1 MVESKDPVLG
11 RTIAGKFLVESYLG
25 GGAMGAV
32 YRAKQLALEKDVAI
46 KIMHGDHAGDATY
59 VARFQR
65 EAKAASRLDHPNSMR
80 VLDFGQE
87 SDGLL
92 YIAMEF
98 LDGRDLF
105 RVLQQEW
112 PLVPARVADILSQAL
127 AALAVAHEM
136 GIVHRD
142 LKPEN
147 IMLLQGTDDEGRP
160 RDIVKVCDFGIAKFT
175 DRRDGTPQTGGQKLT
190 TQGIVVGTPE
200 YMSPEQGKGEA
211 LDARSDLYAMGVIL
225 YQLLTGRVPFE
236 AETALGVVLKHVT
249 EEPVPPSTAHPPSDR
264 RLEAICLKAMRK
276 KREDRFQSAREMRA
290 ELRTLGGS
298 SDGLAHA
305 ATQRVSQVTAPT
317 APAFDSSQVVSATPA
332 ITASKLTPPGMST
345 VSPGGAPRSR
355 ARLFASLGLIVIA
368 LGGGAFV
375 FRDKLLPRPAAPLV
389 VSQGPVLPPATTTL
403 KPLTPSVPSL
413 DPTPIPSAVPAP
425 SSKATAPGPTAKP
438 PTAAP
443 RAPAA
448 AAQAEPPQAPP
459 PAPPAPETAT
469 VAANPAP
476 PAPAQ
481 APAPAPAAPAPAPF
495 DASHAHVQ
503 WSVAGAGGGATS
515 SAVQR
520 ALSRKA
526 AAWTQCYRNALE
538 RRAERIEGSAVL
550 HVVTDESGNVVGA
563 HLNGFDQMPG
573 VKNCIASASRVKID
587 GVDTGDAW
595 ADVQLSF
602 VPE

>member
-1 MVESKDPVLG
+1 MAESKDPVLG
-11 RTIAGKFLVESYLG
+11 RTIAGKFLVEAYLG

-80 VLDFGQE
+80 VIDFGQE
-87 SDGLL
+87 DDGLL

-112 PLVPARVADILSQAL
+112 PLPPARIADILSQAL

-147 IMLLQGTDDEGRP
+147 IMLLRGTDDEGRA

-175 DRRDGTPQTGGQKLT
+175 DRKDGTPQTGGQKLT

-225 YQLLTGRVPFE
+225 YQLLTGRVPFD

-249 EEPVPPSTAHPPSDR
+249 EEPVPPSSVHPPSDR
-264 RLEAICLKAMRK
+264 QLEAICLKAMRK
-276 KREDRFQSAREMRA
+276 KREDRYQSAREMRT
-290 ELRTLGGS
+290 ELRLLGGS
-298 SDGLAHA
+298 TDPLAHA
-305 ATQRVSQVTAPT
+305 ATQRLAAAHAPT

-332 ITASKLTPPGMST
+332 ITASKLTPPGMSAA
-345 VSPGGAPRSR
+345 PGEGGSRSR
-355 ARLFASLGLIVIA
+355 ARLFAGVALVAIA
-368 LGGGAFV
+368 LGSGGFLL
-375 FRDKLLPRPAAPLV
+375 RDKIGPKQAAILP
-389 VSQGPVLPPATTTL
+389 VSHGPVPPPPTATL
-403 KPLTPSVPSL
+403 KPLMTDPVPLPEQTPLASAAPSVSTKVGPG
-413 DPTPIPSAVPAP
+413 PKPAP
-425 SSKATAPGPTAKP
+425 P
-438 PTAAP
+438 PRAAAAAVEP
-443 RAPAA
+443 PAPAA
-448 AAQAEPPQAPP
+448 PPLP
-459 PAPPAPETAT
+459 PAPTPEAPAASANPSPPPPTTA
-469 VAANPAP
+469 PAP
-476 PAPAQ
+476 PAPA
-481 APAPAPAAPAPAPF
+481 APAAAAF
-495 DASHAHVQ
+495 DPSHAHVQ
-503 WSVAGAGGGATS
+503 WSVTGAGGGATTS
-515 SAVQR
+515 GVQR

-526 AAWTQCYRNALE
+526 GAWTQCYRNALE
-538 RRAERIEGSAVL
+538 RRAERLEGTAVL
-550 HVVTDESGNVVGA
+550 HVVTDETGNVVGA
-563 HLNGFDQMPG
+563 HVNGFDQMPG
-573 VKNCIASASRVKID
+573 VKNCIANAARVKID

-595 ADVQLSF
+595 ADVQLTF

>member
-1 MVESKDPVLG
+1 
-11 RTIAGKFLVESYLG
+11 
-25 GGAMGAV
+25 
-32 YRAKQLALEKDVAI
+32 
-46 KIMHGDHAGDATY
+46 
-59 VARFQR
+59 
-65 EAKAASRLDHPNSMR
+65 
-80 VLDFGQE
+80 
-87 SDGLL
+87 
-92 YIAMEF
+92 MEF

-112 PLVPARVADILSQAL
+112 PIAPVRIADILSQAL

-147 IMLLQGTDDEGRP
+147 IMLLLGTDDEGRP

-249 EEPVPPSTAHPPSDR
+249 EEPVPPSSAHPQSDR

-276 KREDRFQSAREMRA
+276 KREDRFQSAREMRT
-290 ELRTLGGS
+290 ELRAVGGS

-305 ATQRVSQVTAPT
+305 PTQRLSAATAPT
-317 APAFDSSQVVSATPA
+317 AQAFDSSQVVSATPA

-345 VSPGGAPRSR
+345 VSGDGSPRSR
-355 ARLFASLGLIVIA
+355 ARLFASLGLIAIA

-375 FRDKLLPRPAAPLV
+375 FRDKLLPKPAAPHLI
-389 VSQGPVLPPATTTL
+389 SQGPVPPPAPTTL
-403 KPLTPSVPSL
+403 QPIIPLVPSV
-413 DPTPIPSAVPAP
+413 DPTPVPGPAP
-425 SSKATAPGPTAKP
+425 SLSSKTPTGATTKP
-438 PTAAP
+438 STAAP
-443 RAPAA
+443 HGLAA
-448 AAQAEPPQAPP
+448 VVQAAPP
-459 PAPPAPETAT
+459 PPAPAPPAPPTPEVASA
-469 VAANPAP
+469 AANPGPPGPAP
-476 PAPAQ
+476 P
-481 APAPAPAAPAPAPF
+481 PAPAPAAPAPPPF
-495 DASHAHVQ
+495 DPARAHVQ
-503 WSVAGAGGGATS
+503 WSVTGAGGGATT

-526 AAWTQCYRNALE
+526 GAWTQCYRSGLE

-563 HLNGFDQMPG
+563 HVNGFDQMPG
-573 VKNCIASASRVKID
+573 VKNCIASASRVKVD